1 MDETPAEL
9 QEILGHTFAD
19 ADLLEEA
26 LTHASAGGREQF
38 TNERLEFLGDA
49 VLDLVISDHLFEA
62 LPEAHEGDMTHARSL
77 VVSRRA
83 LARVGRALGL
93 EKHLRV
99 DEGIQQ
105 RDPYPI
111 SILAGVYEALVAALY
126 LDGGMTPA
134 RDFILRT
141 LGTDLER
148 IGAGIPQANSKSRLQ
163 EEAQAAGRGIPVYRV
178 VRTEGPDHERRFLV
192 TVSIGGQEL
201 GDGWGRTKKEAEQ
214 NAARQA
220 LEGDWLAALGH
231 DKSRPVEPGEDDDG
245 PPAPEADDDGPLA
258 PEPGPEEMVD

>member
-1 MDETPAEL
+1 LFGRARAVDETLAQL
-9 QEILGHTFAD
+9 QELLNYTFSD
-19 ADLLEEA
+19 PTLLEEA
-26 LTHASAGGREQF
+26 ITHASARGRESF

-62 LPEAHEGDMTHARSL
+62 LPEATEGEMTHARSL
-77 VVSRRA
+77 LVSRRA
-83 LARVGRALGL
+83 LARVGRALAL

-105 RDPYPI
+105 RGPYPV

-126 LDGGMTPA
+126 LDGGIVPA
-134 RDFILRT
+134 RAFVLAT
-141 LGTDLER
+141 LGSELER

-163 EEAQAAGRGIPVYRV
+163 EEAQAAGRGIPGYRV

-192 TVSIGGQEL
+192 AVSIGGRDL
-201 GDGWGRTKKEAEQ
+201 GEGWGRTKKEAEQ

-220 LEGDWLAALGH
+220 LEGDWRAVLHQEQDAPQAA
-231 DKSRPVEPGEDDDG
+231 PDDVQDD
-245 PPAPEADDDGPLA
+245 PATAS
-258 PEPGPEEMVD
+258 

>member
-1 MDETPAEL
+1 LKNAETNFERHGFTVDETPAQL
-9 QEILGHTFAD
+9 QELLGHTFAD

-26 LTHASAGGREQF
+26 LTHASAGGRERF

-62 LPEAHEGDMTHARSL
+62 LPDAHEGDMTHARSL

-105 RDPYPI
+105 REPYPV

-126 LDGGMTPA
+126 LDGGMAPA

-141 LGTDLER
+141 LGPDLER
-148 IGAGIPQANSKSRLQ
+148 LGAGIPQPNSKSRLQ
-163 EEAQAAGRGIPVYRV
+163 EEAQADGHGIPVYRV

-192 TVSIGGQEL
+192 AVSIGGRDL
-201 GDGWGRTKKEAEQ
+201 GEGWGRTKKEAEQ

-220 LEGDWLAALGH
+220 LDSDWPAAMGR
-231 DKSRPVEPGEDDDG
+231 DEDQ
-245 PPAPEADDDGPLA
+245 P
-258 PEPGPEEMVD
+258 PEPLQ

>member
-1 MDETPAEL
+1 MTLERHRFTVDETQAQL
-9 QEILGHTFAD
+9 QELLGHTFAD
-19 ADLLEEA
+19 AGLLEEA
-26 LTHASAGGREQF
+26 LTHASAGGRERF

-62 LPEAHEGDMTHARSL
+62 LPDAHEGDMTHARSL

-105 RDPYPI
+105 REPYPI

-126 LDGGMTPA
+126 LDGGMAPA

-141 LGTDLER
+141 LGPDLER
-148 IGAGIPQANSKSRLQ
+148 IGAGMPQPNSKSRLQ
-163 EEAQAAGRGIPVYRV
+163 EEAQADGLGLPVYRM

-192 TVSIGGQEL
+192 AVSIGGKDL
-201 GDGWGRTKKEAEQ
+201 GEGWGRTKKEAEQ

-220 LEGDWLAALGH
+220 LEGD
-231 DKSRPVEPGEDDDG
+231 RPPAVDQGPAQPETGEEDD
-245 PPAPEADDDGPLA
+245 
-258 PEPGPEEMVD
+258 

>member
-1 MDETPAEL
+1 VDDEQEQLHEL
-9 QEILGHTFAD
+9 LGHSFAD
-19 ADLLEEA
+19 PDLLAEA
-26 LTHASAGGREQF
+26 LTHASAGGRDHF

-62 LPEAHEGDMTHARSL
+62 LPQAHEGDMTHVRSL

-83 LARVGRALGL
+83 LARVGRSLGL

-105 RDPYPI
+105 RDPYPT

-126 LDGGMTPA
+126 LDGGMAPA

-141 LGTDLER
+141 LGPDLER
-148 IGAGIPQANSKSRLQ
+148 IGAGMPQPNSKSRLQ
-163 EEAQAAGRGIPVYRV
+163 EEAQAGGKGIPVYRI

-192 TVSIGGQEL
+192 SVSIEGQEM
-201 GDGWGRTKKEAEQ
+201 GEGWGRTKKEAEQ
-214 NAARQA
+214 NAAKEA
-220 LEGDWLAALGH
+220 IEGGWHAAVQE
-231 DKSRPVEPGEDDDG
+231 SAPDDG
-245 PPAPEADDDGPLA
+245 EEAPDLDAQG
-258 PEPGPEEMVD
+258 

>member
-1 MDETPAEL
+1 VEDKPQQLDEL
-9 QEILGHTFAD
+9 LSHTFAD
-19 ADLLEEA
+19 PDLLEEA
-26 LTHASAGGREQF
+26 LTHASAGGREHF

-49 VLDLVISDHLFEA
+49 ILDLVISDHLFEV
-62 LPEAHEGDMTHARSL
+62 LPEAREGELTHARSL

-105 RDPYPI
+105 RDPYPV

-141 LGTDLER
+141 LGPDLER
-148 IGAGIPQANSKSRLQ
+148 IGAGMPQPNSKSLLQ
-163 EEAQAAGRGIPVYRV
+163 EQAQASGRGIPVYRV

-192 TVSIGGQEL
+192 AVGIAGRDL
-201 GDGWGRTKKEAEQ
+201 GEGWGRTKKEAEQ
-214 NAARQA
+214 NAAHQA
-220 LEGDWLAALGH
+220 LDGDWRSALQERLAEAEAEAEA
-231 DKSRPVEPGEDDDG
+231 DASVEAAAWVEPDDG
-245 PPAPEADDDGPLA
+245 QDPHLRQ
-258 PEPGPEEMVD
+258 

>member
-1 MDETPAEL
+1 MDETTEQL
-9 QEILGHTFAD
+9 QKILGHAFAD
-19 ADLLEEA
+19 PDLLEEA
-26 LTHASAGGREQF
+26 LTHASAGGRERF

-49 VLDLVISDHLFEA
+49 VLDLVISDHLFAA

-83 LARVGRALGL
+83 LARVGRKLCL

-105 RDPYPI
+105 RGPYPI

-126 LDGGMTPA
+126 LDGGMAPA

-141 LGTDLER
+141 LGPDLER
-148 IGAGIPQANSKSRLQ
+148 IGAGMPQANSKSRLQ
-163 EEAQAAGRGIPVYRV
+163 EEVQASGRGIPIYRV

-220 LEGDWLAALGH
+220 LDGDWLAALGG
-231 DKSRPVEPGEDDDG
+231 DESQPPPPEGVDD
-245 PPAPEADDDGPLA
+245 EPLA
-258 PEPGPEEMVD
+258 PEPGPDEFVD